1 MSKWWEILWRAAKAW
16 VADNAFKHSAAVS
29 FYTLFSMAPV
39 SVIAITLMSVFLGAE
54 IAASQ
59 FSSQI
64 TELVGPASAEMV
76 RTAAAAAMKLEA
88 GNRLTATLGVL
99 LLLIGATSVFAQL
112 QNSLNEIWRVRP
124 KPKQNGILVLLI
136 RRLVSFAMVLTIG
149 FLLLVSL
156 ILTTTLT
163 SALATVHG
171 RIGTAP
177 WLLKSVDLAV
187 STLVITCLFALLF
200 KYMPD
205 VRLKW
210 RNIWLGAFLTAL
222 LFGFGRY
229 IIALY
234 LGHSTV
240 ASIYGAAGSLV
251 ALLVW
256 VYYSCAIFFF
266 GVEFTRAHHL
276 WHHPHLEPKA
286 KAERTHVRTT

>member
-1 MSKWWEILWRAAKAW
+1 MSKWWEILWRASKAW

-54 IAASQ
+54 IATSQ
-59 FSSQI
+59 FSAQI

-88 GNRLTATLGVL
+88 GNRITATLGVV
-99 LLLIGATSVFAQL
+99 LLLIGATTVFAQL
-112 QNSLNEIWRVRP
+112 QDSLNEIWRVRP
-124 KPKQNGILVLLI
+124 KPRQNGILVLLV
-136 RRLVSFAMVLTIG
+136 RRLISFAMVLTIG

-156 ILTTTLT
+156 ILTTTMT
-163 SALATVHG
+163 SALARVHG
-171 RIGTAP
+171 HIGTAP
-177 WLLKSVDLAV
+177 WLLKTVDFSV

-205 VRLKW
+205 VHLKW

-222 LFGFGRY
+222 LFGLGRFL
-229 IIALY
+229 IALY

-240 ASIYGAAGSLV
+240 ASIYGAAASLV

-286 KAERTHVRTT
+286 KAERTHPRVA